1 LQQGSRDLDVV
12 DALEEAEKADGF
24 FMKLDVLAIDD
35 RRNATDRFVTTPRE
49 EILDLRVLVERMFTT
64 IEELFL
70 VEEQWRHPT
79 GIVLVNPP
87 RQREKLFQISAT
99 MNRDNAHC
107 HWHAL
112 PSLGRFQSRP

>member
-1 LQQGSRDLDVV
+1 
-12 DALEEAEKADGF
+12 
-24 FMKLDVLAIDD
+24 
-35 RRNATDRFVTTPRE
+35 
-49 EILDLRVLVERMFTT
+49 MFTT